1 MGFYFLMK
9 PKLIFNYKQIFE
21 EPFVIYQITKKMTIT
36 WGIPVA
42 KAVIFVIIELLMVA
56 TRNFWFT
63 IGNFIPGLSIL
74 LFVGLPYVIS
84 TALLK
89 IKPNGKKI
97 HFFLYDLMVYFFTIK
112 LTKSRFAGDQK
123 VLYLTEKEIRFEPCL
138 LERNGREKDATENTI
153 KSNS

>member
-1 MGFYFLMK
+1 MK

-42 KAVIFVIIELLMVA
+42 KAVIFVIVALLMVA
-56 TRNFWFT
+56 TRSFWFAL
-63 IGNFIPGLSIL
+63 GNFIPGLSIL
-74 LFVGLPYVIS
+74 LFAGVPYVIS

-89 IKPNGKKI
+89 IKPNGKKL

-112 LTKSRFAGDQK
+112 LPKSRFSGDQK

-138 LERNGREKDATENTI
+138 LERKGREKDATENTD